1 MAPRPLRR
9 LAALLLT
16 VAFVGGGF
24 GLADLDALL
33 YHASGSSAPQG
44 PHYDQP
50 GGCGAHAE
58 HCVLGAPVSLRHAA
72 GGLGSPQIT
81 TRTAQPAPVSEPAST
96 PRPADRVNLQPTR
109 APPAS

>member
-16 VAFVGGGF
+16 IAFVGGGF

-33 YHASGSSAPQG
+33 FHGGASAPQQ

-50 GGCGAHAE
+50 GGCGSHAE

-72 GGLGSPQIT
+72 GGLASLPIT
-81 TRTAQPAPVSEPAST
+81 TLSARPAPIPEPAST